1 MNITFNSSPEPTLG
15 VELELQVIDGQSLD
29 HVAAASPILEELGHP
44 LRIKHELF
52 ESTVEINTD
61 ICHTVK
67 QARNDL
73 QEKLDI
79 LHGICDREGWL
90 LLSSGTHPFADWS
103 NQVVA
108 PDPRYH
114 RLVENLQWPARQLLI
129 FGIHF
134 HVGVDGPE
142 KAIALQ
148 NSIATYMP
156 HFLALSAS
164 SPFWTGFDTGLAS
177 ARTKIFETMPTAGLP
192 YRMDNWHEFLHF
204 MDALSS
210 ARAIQT
216 VREVWTDIRPHP
228 GFGTV
233 ELRICDA
240 TPTLTELA
248 TLAAMAQS
256 MVVWLDR
263 RYDSGRPL
271 PLVRP
276 WIVRENKWRA
286 ARWGLAA
293 DLITD
298 NEGSL
303 KPLLRSIRDLVEN
316 LGPIARQ
323 LDCEQELGE
332 VETIINRGPSYIRQ
346 REVWERSGDL
356 HEVVRSLVDEL
367 RTDRFTE

>member
-1 MNITFNSSPEPTLG
+1 VTITFNSSPEPTLG
-15 VELELQVIDGQSLD
+15 VELELQVIDQGTLD
-29 HVAAASPILEELGHP
+29 HVPAASEILAELGNP
-44 LRIKHELF
+44 YRIKHELF

-67 QARNDL
+67 EARADL
-73 QEKLDI
+73 QEKLDT
-79 LHGICDREGWL
+79 LHEVCDRRGWA
-90 LLSSGTHPFADWS
+90 LLSSGTHPFADWVT
-103 NQVVA
+103 QVIS

-114 RLVENLQWPARQLLI
+114 RLVEGIQWPARQLLI

-142 KAIALQ
+142 KAIAMQ
-148 NSIATYMP
+148 NSVATYIP

-164 SPFWTGFDTGLAS
+164 SPFWGGFDTGLAS
-177 ARTKIFETMPTAGLP
+177 ARTKVFEVMPTAGLP

-204 MDALSS
+204 MDALRS
-210 ARAIQT
+210 ARTIQT

-240 TPTLTELA
+240 TPTLAELSS
-248 TLAAMAQS
+248 LAAMAQA

-263 RYDSGRPL
+263 RYESGRRL
-271 PLVRP
+271 PLARP

-286 ARWGLAA
+286 ARFGLAA
-293 DLITD
+293 DLIVD

-303 KPLLRSIRDLVEN
+303 KPLLRSIRELVED
-316 LGPIARQ
+316 LSPIARE
-323 LDCEQELGE
+323 LDCQEELGD
-332 VETIINRGPSYIRQ
+332 VERIIAHGPSYLRQ
-346 REVWERSGDL
+346 RRVWERTGDL
-356 HEVVRSLVDEL
+356 MEVVRSLADEL
-367 RTDRFTE
+367 RTGQVGG